1 MFCPVSVIPVW
12 GMCFLLS
19 GYFYWPKAITL
30 PVEIGLMENNIL
42 VSSAILLSTRNYAV
56 E

>member
-19 GYFYWPKAITL
+19 GYFYWTKASNHPT
-30 PVEIGLMENNIL
+30 EIGLLEKNIL
-42 VSSAILLSTRNYAV
+42 VSSAILLSNRNYPL